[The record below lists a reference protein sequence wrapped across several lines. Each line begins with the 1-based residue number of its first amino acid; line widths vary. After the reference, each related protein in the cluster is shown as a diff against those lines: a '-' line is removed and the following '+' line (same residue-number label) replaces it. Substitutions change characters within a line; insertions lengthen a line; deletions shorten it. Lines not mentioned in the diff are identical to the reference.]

1 MKSEYKKKTFS
12 QGEIIKIKNSNI
24 ENPGKIIFVDKT
36 ALCKYKYLIT
46 KMNEKFG
53 HWYSCDEIE
62 IIKDEKIKELVNKW
76 YLRNEKTINACNTNR
91 MIIKNF

>member
-1 MKSEYKKKTFS
+1 
-12 QGEIIKIKNSNI
+12 
-24 ENPGKIIFVDKT
+24 
-36 ALCKYKYLIT
+36 
-46 KMNEKFG
+46 MNEKFG

-91 MIIKNF
+91 MIIKNFS